1 MEELCDVPRVDSMSF
16 KSNSP
21 AGTEFSLSPRDRHEH
36 LSWFSLSVKC
46 HR

>member
-1 MEELCDVPRVDSMSF
+1 MEELCDVPHLDSVSS
-16 KSNSP
+16 KSSSP

-36 LSWFSLSVKC
+36 LSWVSLSGEC